1 VHCACVR
8 TKYHGII
15 DLSIQ
20 RKGDE
25 ETKDKEEKTYINKE
39 MKAIAILIMFVKRM
53 VYCCTPVYTV
63 RAAAQ
68 LVSNASEV

>member
-1 VHCACVR
+1 MVYR
-8 TKYHGII
+8 YNEREMK
-15 DLSIQ
+15 
-20 RKGDE
+20 RRRDE
-25 ETKDKEEKTYINKE
+25 EEKTYINKE

-53 VYCCTPVYTV
+53 VYFCTPVYTV

>member
-1 VHCACVR
+1 MKR
-8 TKYHGII
+8 
-15 DLSIQ
+15 
-20 RKGDE
+20 RR
-25 ETKDKEEKTYINKE
+25 DKEEKTYINKE